1 MEARIGVPEPHSIG
15 TLGRDLGPDP
25 DRDFWLDLDPYE
37 TNLDP
42 KNCPLGS
49 LLYIR
54 GGIKIKLEYFNKKTM
69 VRVRKVFIS

>member
-49 LLYIR
+49 LLYIFHLAS
-54 GGIKIKLEYFNKKTM
+54 KLFVKLTLN
-69 VRVRKVFIS
+69 